1 MGYFNNS
8 QGMMFVVIFLI
19 AIGLGVYGIFIL
31 FNLTQR
37 IGYRLQ
43 DQQVDRVLI
52 GTVNIT
58 ISIVAICI
66 LISMTNLI
74 HI

>member
-8 QGMMFVVIFLI
+8 QGMMFIMILLI
-19 AIGLGVYGIFIL
+19 AIGLGMYGILIL
-31 FNLTQR
+31 FNLIQR
-37 IGYRLQ
+37 ISYRLQ

-52 GTVNIT
+52 GTVNIA
-58 ISIVAICI
+58 ISIIAICVD
-66 LISMTNLI
+66 LSTTNLI

>member
-1 MGYFNNS
+1 MGHFNNS
-8 QGMMFVVIFLI
+8 EGMMFITILLM
-19 AIGLGVYGIFIL
+19 AIGLGVYGVFIL

-58 ISIVAICI
+58 LSIVAICI

-74 HI
+74 RI